1 MYTDEMQKKVKENK
15 IDWVAFIFPS
25 IIISECKRIL

>member
-15 IDWVAFIFPS
+15 IDWGAFIFSS
-25 IIISECKRIL
+25 ITISEYKRIL